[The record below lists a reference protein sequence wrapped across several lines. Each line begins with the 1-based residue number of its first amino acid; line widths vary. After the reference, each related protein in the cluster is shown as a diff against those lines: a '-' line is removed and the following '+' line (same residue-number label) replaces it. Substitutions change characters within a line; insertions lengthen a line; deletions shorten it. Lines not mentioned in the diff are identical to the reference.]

1 MSIDNCPGMSL
12 SDFENIP
19 DGETIFNHGASE
31 CVALANQFN
40 EGVLGGGFVQVG
52 AAKDWWF
59 NENVASVHGFERITE
74 NPQHGD
80 LFIASGD
87 IYDNQFGHIG
97 YVVRGWDGNT
107 FGTIE
112 QNAGRANAVSRHN
125 RTMAN
130 VDGFLRT
137 VRQDIVNP
145 APAPQPT
152 PEPAPAGTREYVVQV
167 DDNLSMIC
175 ETQLGD
181 GNRWPEIYELN
192 KATIDAA
199 NGGAGPDLI
208 YPGQVILLPA

>member
-1 MSIDNCPGMSL
+1 MSL

-19 DGETIFNHGASE
+19 NGEVIFNHGYAE

-59 NENVASVHGFERITE
+59 NEDVAANHGFDRITE
-74 NPQHGD
+74 GPQHGD
-80 LFIASGD
+80 LFIASCEL
-87 IYDNQFGHIG
+87 YDCTYGHIG

-112 QNAGRANAVSRHN
+112 QNAGGPGVSRHD

-145 APAPQPT
+145 APAPAPEPQPAPT
-152 PEPAPAGTREYVVQV
+152 PSENTVTVVEG
-167 DDNLSMIC
+167 DTLWDLAA
-175 ETQLGD
+175 THLGD
-181 GNRWPEIYELN
+181 ATRWPEIYNLN
-192 KATIDAA
+192 KDVIGE
-199 NGGAGPDLI
+199 NPDLI
-208 YPGQVILLPA
+208 HPGQTFTLPA

>member
-52 AAKDWWF
+52 SAKDWWF

-97 YVVRGWDGNT
+97 YVVRGWDGST

-145 APAPQPT
+145 APAPEAT
-152 PEPAPAGTREYVVQV
+152 PEVSPVPSVNTYTVVV

-175 ETQLGD
+175 ETLLGD
-181 GNRWPEIYELN
+181 GNRWPELYALN
-192 KATIDAA
+192 KDIIGD
-199 NGGAGPDLI
+199 NPDLI
-208 YPGQVILLPA
+208 HPGMVLTLPA

>member
-1 MSIDNCPGMSL
+1 MSL

-59 NENVASVHGFERITE
+59 NERVAEVHGFTRITD

-112 QNAGRANAVSRHN
+112 QNAGRPNAVSRHN

-145 APAPQPT
+145 APAPT
-152 PEPAPAGTREYVVQV
+152 PEPQPEPTPSANTYTVVV

-175 ETQLGD
+175 ETVLGD
-181 GNRWPEIYELN
+181 GNRWPELYALN
-192 KATIDAA
+192 KELIGD
-199 NGGAGPDLI
+199 NPDI
-208 YPGQVILLPA
+208 IQPGMVLTLPA

>member
-1 MSIDNCPGMSL
+1 MSIDNCPAMSL
-12 SDFENIP
+12 AEFEAIP
-19 DGETIFNHGASE
+19 DGTTVFNHGASE

-40 EGVLGGGFVQVG
+40 EGVLGGGFVAVG
-52 AAKDWWF
+52 SALDWWT
-59 NENVASVHGFERITE
+59 NENVANVHGFTRITE

-80 LFIASGD
+80 LFVASCE
-87 IYDNQFGHIG
+87 IYDCQFGHIG

-112 QNAGRANAVSRHN
+112 QNAGIPNAVSRHN

-145 APAPQPT
+145 APAPAPT
-152 PEPAPAGTREYVVQV
+152 PEPAPAPTPAGTYTVVV
-167 DDNLSMIC
+167 DDNLSMIA

-192 KATIDAA
+192 KDLIGD
-199 NGGAGPDLI
+199 NPDLI
-208 YPGQVILLPA
+208 HPGQVLVLPA

>member
-1 MSIDNCPGMSL
+1 MSIDNCPAMSL

-19 DGETIFNHGASE
+19 NGEIVFNHGAAE

-40 EGVLGGGFVQVG
+40 EGVLSGGFVAVPD
-52 AAKDWWF
+52 AKSWWF
-59 NENVASVHGFERITE
+59 NENVAAVHGFDRITE
-74 NPQHGD
+74 GPQHGD
-80 LFIASGD
+80 LFVASGD
-87 IYDNQFGHIG
+87 IYNNQFGHIG
-97 YVVRGWDGNT
+97 YVVRGWDGST

-112 QNAGRANAVSRHN
+112 QNAGGPGVSRHD

-145 APAPQPT
+145 APAPEPT
-152 PEPAPAGTREYVVQV
+152 PEPQPEPTPAPAGTYTVQV
-167 DDNLSMIC
+167 DDNLSMIA

-192 KATIDAA
+192 K
-199 NGGAGPDLI
+199 DLI
-208 YPGQVILLPA
+208 GDNPNLIHPGQVLVLP

>member
-1 MSIDNCPGMSL
+1 MSIDNCPAMSL
-12 SDFENIP
+12 SEFENIP
-19 DGETIFNHGASE
+19 NGEVVFNHGASE

-40 EGVLGGGFVQVG
+40 EGVLSGGFVAVG

-80 LFIASGD
+80 LFVASCE
-87 IYDNQFGHIG
+87 IYDCQYGHIG
-97 YVVRGWDGNT
+97 YVVRGWDGST

-112 QNAGRANAVSRHN
+112 QNAGGPGVSRHD

-145 APAPQPT
+145 APAPT
-152 PEPAPAGTREYVVQV
+152 PEPTPAPTPSNTVTVVPG
-167 DDNLSMIC
+167 DTLWDLSA
-175 ETQLGD
+175 QWLGD
-181 GNRWPEIYELN
+181 PTRWPELY
-192 KATIDAA
+192 AA
-199 NGGAGPDLI
+199 NKDVIGDNPDLI
-208 YPGQVILLPA
+208 FPGQVLVIP